1 MKALLVAAAALL
13 GGAAFAQGP
22 AARDDGA
29 VCRSFCDVD
38 AKQCRKTSDQEV
50 DKEHHPWL
58 PLVTP
63 GVPGAYGSWD
73 FGNEKAVL
81 ADKRE
86 TDERFKGSQACGDA
100 RQACRQKCAAP
111 AAAASAP

>member
-1 MKALLVAAAALL
+1 MAARTALILAAALL
-13 GGAAFAQGP
+13 AGAASAQ
-22 AARDDGA
+22 DVGA

-38 AKQCRKTSDQEV
+38 AKQCRKDSDQAITSER
-50 DKEHHPWL
+50 HPFF

-73 FGNEKAVL
+73 FGNEKAAL

-86 TDERFKGSQACGDA
+86 SDERYKGSQACSEA